1 MQKHL
6 RRLVVNAALA
16 LSGLLFAGAASSAT
30 TVTFESDP
38 LGFAGINFHSVDS
51 TQLRFSPSPGGDL
64 QVMPEVGSNEFLGTR
79 GLAVFGTPDVSLVM
93 EFSTPATSLQ
103 LAFGNDDFFST
114 REGDEAILVAFLGSA
129 GVGAA
134 SVLLNRNDLI
144 DQTISISGLVFDRA
158 VFFYTADRFLAE
170 TVDEITFS
178 LLEGAPPA
186 IPEPAGA
193 MLLALGLAVLLCRK
207 LARGGRDGRTQA

>member
-1 MQKHL
+1 MQKQL
-6 RRLVVNAALA
+6 RRLVVHAAVA
-16 LSGLLFAGAASSAT
+16 LSGLLVAGGALCAT
-30 TVTFESDP
+30 TITFESDP
-38 LGFAGINFHSVDS
+38 LGFAGINFYSTDS

-79 GLAVFGTPDVSLVM
+79 GLAVFGGPDVSLVM
-93 EFSTPATSLQ
+93 EFTTPATSLQ

-114 REGDEAILVAFLGSA
+114 KDGDEAILVAFLGNA

-134 SVLLNRNDLI
+134 SVPLNRNDLI
-144 DQTISISGLVFDRA
+144 DQTIAISGMVFDRA

-170 TVDEITFS
+170 TVDDITFS

-186 IPEPAGA
+186 IPEPAGVL
-193 MLLALGLAVLLCRK
+193 LLAFGLAVLLWRK
-207 LARGGRDGRTQA
+207 LARGGRNGGAQA